1 MVSHKTIVCETM
13 KATPVISSHWFHIQY
28 NGQLM
33 NIGRTFWE
41 FLLIMKRL
49 RNYLYE
55 TYDCE
60 RGEET
65 TLFINNL
72 LNAGSQ
78 KNSSKN

>member
-1 MVSHKTIVCETM
+1 
-13 KATPVISSHWFHIQY
+13 
-28 NGQLM
+28 M

-49 RNYLYE
+49 RNYTK

-78 KNSSKN
+78 KNSFKN